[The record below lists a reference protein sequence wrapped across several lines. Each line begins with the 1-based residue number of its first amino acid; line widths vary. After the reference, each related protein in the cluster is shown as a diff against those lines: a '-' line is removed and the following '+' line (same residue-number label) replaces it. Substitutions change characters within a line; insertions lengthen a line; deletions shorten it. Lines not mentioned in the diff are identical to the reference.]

1 MTTISKN
8 SETGISETMPK
19 NPQDKE
25 VEINTNDIKHFQLNS
40 IKLYPKMSSNPDKEV
55 SIQTQETFKA
65 TNKNN
70 MRRIS

>member
-1 MTTISKN
+1 
-8 SETGISETMPK
+8 MPK

-25 VEINTNDIKHFQLNS
+25 AEINTNGIKHFQLNS

-55 SIQTQETFKA
+55 SIQTPKAFKA
-65 TNKNN
+65 TNMHD